1 MNLFLKYLTAVLILS
16 LLICDANA
24 KDYKKIEHVQFP
36 NRASLTFSS
45 PTMNAENA
53 SEVLDWKVLI
63 YTKADG
69 EEIQLFPDEEYSFG
83 GVIYENPVP
92 RLSPNGNYAMLGIS
106 RTGFVGDGSLDGWK
120 GVNRG
125 YCPILD
131 TRTGCIVSNQ
141 YGEICGGDWEEHQDR
156 WIDSGG
162 DKDGTTWAM
171 LHYEIDD
178 ANHLWKE
185 YTEVKNQPKHYL
197 LKEVLID
204 NLGISNIMACD
215 PPNPDNIAAYKNIA
229 AELSKDGKIK
239 DAQYIIKKLRGIK
252 SSTAEIRQVLP
263 EKAFLSD
270 RPDSTSQTQ
279 MYLIQG
285 DRVKILYTVGEEWT
299 KIKYQRKN
307 GPAIRKWIRTESLG
321 KEAS

>member
-1 MNLFLKYLTAVLILS
+1 MNKYLSILLMLS
-16 LLICDANA
+16 LLTSNVNA

-36 NRASLTFSS
+36 NGASLTFSS
-45 PTMNAENA
+45 PEMSGEEA
-53 SEVLDWKVLI
+53 SEVLDWTVLV

-69 EEIQLFPDEEYSFG
+69 EKIQLFPEEEYHG
-83 GVIYENPVP
+83 IRGVIYEDPTP
-92 RLSPNGNYAMLGIS
+92 RLSPSGNYAVLGMS
-106 RTGFVGDGSLDGWK
+106 RDGFIDDGTLEGRME
-120 GVNRG
+120 VNRA
-125 YCPILD
+125 YCPVLD
-131 TRTGCIVSNQ
+131 TRTGCIVSTQ
-141 YGEICGGDWEEHQDR
+141 TGGICGGDWEEHQDR
-156 WIDSGG
+156 WIIGVR

-171 LHYEIDD
+171 LNPEIDD
-178 ANHLWKE
+178 ANHLWEK
-185 YTEVKNQPKHYL
+185 YAKVKNQPDHYL
-197 LKEVLID
+197 IKERLMS